1 MPDHWRKSAAVDP
14 ENIKYAG
21 FHPTTAERSLA
32 MKKIVQEIRAKQS
45 DGLQLMQEHKK

>member
-21 FHPTTAERSLA
+21 FHPTTAE
-32 MKKIVQEIRAKQS
+32 KKIVQEIRAKQS
-45 DGLQLMQEHKK
+45 DGLPLMPEHKQ